1 MDLLFHGLIQL
12 LILRAPHWLVIIII
26 LVFILILLVLSAI
39 GIRNRIIQS
48 SNRLK
53 KQIQMLWLLILVAI
67 IIGSIDLYFYQQ
79 IERFSLL
86 LVSMPI
92 ILSFSFLNKRYG
104 ALATVL
110 FYLTI
115 AYAVIK
121 FFLEQ
126 TLA

>member
-1 MDLLFHGLIQL
+1 
-12 LILRAPHWLVIIII
+12 
-26 LVFILILLVLSAI
+26 
-39 GIRNRIIQS
+39 
-48 SNRLK
+48 
-53 KQIQMLWLLILVAI
+53 MLWLLILVAI